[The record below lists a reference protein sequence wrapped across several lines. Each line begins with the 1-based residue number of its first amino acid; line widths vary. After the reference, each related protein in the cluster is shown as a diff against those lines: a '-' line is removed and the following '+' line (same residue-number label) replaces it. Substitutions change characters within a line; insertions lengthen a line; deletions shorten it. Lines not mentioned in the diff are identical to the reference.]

1 MPNSAIVSAK
11 GAGLVKGG
19 VASPESYN
27 SQDYNGFDRSMI
39 SFETQRFA
47 EINPIFSKKFISGD
61 RVRIRS
67 THELRTFT
75 FKSPLMSNVY
85 MHRAF
90 FQVPLQCIY
99 HNTFKPFFINPVKGN
114 DIPDSV
120 KPSLNLN
127 YIRGNSSRS
136 LYLRLLSDK
145 ANVSASVSDD
155 KSVCYL
161 LDLFLLMQIYSKD
174 GLLQKLGYSVTG
186 NVDQFYKLIIDD
198 AYNAQGFTTFR
209 IGFTDNTGT
218 ACSIDF
224 FNRQFVRG
232 GGSWTWS
239 LPMVRGLLYD
249 LVNNKYE
256 ITSFFTD
263 AFADESFDLD
273 YTSILNGLPN
283 YSDEYINLEKLIAY
297 QYVCAQYYTNS
308 FVDDIHDARSWEMN
322 ILSTLKSVI
331 RNSSLSAVRQRP
343 TSFILNGVSYEFD
356 LVNRQTFDN
365 LFFIGVGTSAIPFA
379 DTKIALSLLRNIFE
393 VHYSLRTSDYFLD
406 SRTQPLAVGNVDVQV
421 NNNLVNAIDI
431 NISLWRQRFLNAVN
445 RVPYHIETYLNSVFG
460 FTPETKEPK
469 PYYLTKERFFIG
481 KQEIENTS
489 NTDQGKIVSQLRTE
503 DSRYFF
509 ETRCSEPCIIIG
521 LNSYSLEYAY
531 ASAMDKEFL
540 EFDRFDNFNP
550 YMQHSG
556 DQALLLRELD
566 NNPNRATL
574 ASVFGYQV
582 RYQQYK
588 KSINHVSGGFISK
601 LPSWVA
607 LFDKTGNFGRNSY
620 LNSDFIRNHNE
631 DFDGFYSSLTGSR
644 PDEYFHFIC
653 RFDTLCHV
661 NSKQQKYPS
670 LV

>member
-75 FKSPLMSNVY
+75 FKSPLMSNVF

-114 DIPDSV
+114 DIPDEV
-120 KPSLNLN
+120 KPSLDLRF
-127 YIRGNSSRS
+127 IRGGTRS
-136 LYLRLLSDK
+136 LYNSLTNEKSYVSSATSD
-145 ANVSASVSDD
+145 ANSVAF
-155 KSVCYL
+155 L
-161 LDLFLLMQIYSKD
+161 HQIFLLMQMYSND
-174 GLLQKLGYSVTG
+174 GLLQKLGYSVYG
-186 NVDQFYKLIIDD
+186 EIDKLYKLILEDISSM
-198 AYNAQGFTTFR
+198 QGVTIFR
-209 IGFTDNTGT
+209 IGFNDNAGN
-218 ACSIDF
+218 ACSFDF
-224 FNRQFVRG
+224 VTRTYTRGSYSWVFNTVKTRG
-232 GGSWTWS
+232 
-239 LPMVRGLLYD
+239 MLYD

-256 ITSFFTD
+256 ITSFFSDCFTD
-263 AFADESFDLD
+263 QVFDGD
-273 YTSILNGLPN
+273 FISIINTIPN
-283 YSDEYINLEKLIAY
+283 YSEEYLNLEKLIAY

-322 ILSTLKSVI
+322 ILSTFKTMKSQSTVSGI
-331 RNSSLSAVRQRP
+331 RSLP
-343 TSFILNGVSYEFD
+343 TSFILNGVSYEYD
-356 LVNRQTFDN
+356 LVNRRSFTN
-365 LFFIGVGTSAIPFA
+365 LFYVGCNSTTTIGA
-379 DTKIALSLLRNIFE
+379 DRVIALSLLRNIFE

-445 RVPYHIETYLNSVFG
+445 RVPYHIENYLNSVFG

-469 PYYLTKERFFIG
+469 PYYLTKERFLIG

-489 NTDQGKIVSQLRTE
+489 NNDQGKIVSQLRTE

-531 ASAMDKEFL
+531 AA
-540 EFDRFDNFNP
+540 
-550 YMQHSG
+550 
-556 DQALLLRELD
+556 A
-566 NNPNRATL
+566 
-574 ASVFGYQV
+574 
-582 RYQQYK
+582 YK
-588 KSINHVSGGFISK
+588 G
-601 LPSWVA
+601 
-607 LFDKTGNFGRNSY
+607 
-620 LNSDFIRNHNE
+620 
-631 DFDGFYSSLTGSR
+631 
-644 PDEYFHFIC
+644 
-653 RFDTLCHV
+653 
-661 NSKQQKYPS
+661 
-670 LV
+670 